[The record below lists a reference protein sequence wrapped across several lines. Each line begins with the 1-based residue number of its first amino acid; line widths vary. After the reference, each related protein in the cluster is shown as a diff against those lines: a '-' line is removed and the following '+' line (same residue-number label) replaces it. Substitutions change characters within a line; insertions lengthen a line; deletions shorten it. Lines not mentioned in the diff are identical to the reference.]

1 MVQCAQTFTLNVKHY
16 VDETELCNISETDF
30 YHLGHALITADSLGM
45 HAFDLETQQML
56 WTTGSMLPQCEQ
68 AMHLRSVASN
78 DRGLLFAVDEFNIC
92 VHMFAARDGRYC
104 GCLIRADSPWGDRP
118 LYVNW
123 CENTSSLTVFHQ
135 KGREKKIS
143 FLEIPY

>member
-1 MVQCAQTFTLNVKHY
+1 
-16 VDETELCNISETDF
+16 
-30 YHLGHALITADSLGM
+30 M

-68 AMHLRSVASN
+68 AMHLRSVTSN

-92 VHMFAARDGRYC
+92 VHMFSARDGRYC

-123 CENTSSLTVFHQ
+123 CENTSSLIVFHQ

-143 FLEIPY
+143 FLEIPYLNQLLPECIYHHVTVHLCIVFPLFRDN